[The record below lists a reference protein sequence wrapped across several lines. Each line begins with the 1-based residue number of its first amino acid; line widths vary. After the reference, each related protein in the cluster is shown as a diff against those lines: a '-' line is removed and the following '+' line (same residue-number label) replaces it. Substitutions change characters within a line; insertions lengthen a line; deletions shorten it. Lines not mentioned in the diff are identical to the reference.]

1 MIKKSI
7 VAKSVV
13 APKSAQTTKITA
25 VTPATLAAPMP
36 FRGVAYL

>member
-13 APKSAQTTKITA
+13 APIQSAKTTKITA
-25 VTPATLAAPMP
+25 VTPANLAAPRP
-36 FRGVAYL
+36 VLS

>member
-13 APKSAQTTKITA
+13 APSKTTKIT
-25 VTPATLAAPMP
+25 VVSPANLAAPRP
-36 FRGVAYL
+36 SFSAV